1 MKKISLLLAGVFTLV
16 ISSQA
21 QYEQAARKILD
32 NMSEKYRTIHSFT
45 ADISYTLENEDFS
58 DSFSAEIG
66 MKGDAFRLTAENQEI
81 IINNNTSWT
90 YLTDENEVNIS
101 DYDPDIE
108 DVSPSN
114 IYNLYK
120 SGYKYMVFGEET
132 LKGKACNVVDLSPE
146 EKDSD
151 YFRIRLYIG
160 KTDSILR
167 KFVMYEKSGN
177 RYIYDITNFNSNV
190 NLPDSFFIFDV
201 SQYKDIIVTDLRIGN

>member
-1 MKKISLLLAGVFTLV
+1 MKKISLLVAGVFTLV
-16 ISSQA
+16 VSSQA
-21 QYEQAARKILD
+21 QYEQAARNILD
-32 NMSEKYRTIHSFT
+32 NMSEKYQTIHSFT

-58 DSFSAEIG
+58 DSFEAEIG

-101 DYDPDIE
+101 DYDPDSE
-108 DVSPSN
+108 EVSPSN